1 MSALMNDHHRF
12 VMEHIQNAT
21 LAGGVAIGAVADLM
35 VGPWAA
41 LMIGTIAGTISVV
54 GFDIISVNEMI
65 PFNYQTL
72 NEILKIINS
81 KNDLCNT
88 FLFSPKYLNISTFMI
103 LVEFI
108 ISMECQV

>member
-1 MSALMNDHHRF
+1 MNDHHRF

-65 PFNYQTL
+65 PFNYF
-72 NEILKIINS
+72 LKILI
-81 KNDLCNT
+81 KMIICT
-88 FLFSPKYLNISTFMI
+88 FFFSPKYLNISTFMI
-103 LVEFI
+103 LAEFI
-108 ISMECQV
+108 IFMECQV